1 MEERRKENEMQ
12 KGRKDINNEINSN
25 RTRRDGCEERDTTA

>member
-12 KGRKDINNEINSN
+12 KGRKDINNETNSN
-25 RTRRDGCEERDTTA
+25 RKRRDGREKRDKTA